1 MTNHFQY
8 LLRRTT
14 TTKETKMTD
23 PRNKTSTWCTFGT
36 STTPHT
42 RKTDTDSYPETDT
55 TYGAYEDDAI
65 TDYGLRGTSDIK
77 PYNDASASGVRG
89 YDPADYSTSSNFESG
104 TSTAAYDPITGAYE
118 EHTDYRTDE
127 GAQRHHRERVDASGT
142 YEVGDVDRFDDGTSW
157 VRREYNN
164 PETGVSFVR
173 EYQQ

>member
-1 MTNHFQY
+1 
-8 LLRRTT
+8 
-14 TTKETKMTD
+14 MTD
-23 PRNKTSTWCTFGT
+23 SRNNTSTWYTFGS
-36 STTPHT
+36 STTAPT
-42 RKTDTDSYPETDT
+42 TKSDTDTYDNTDS
-55 TYGAYEDDAI
+55 TYGTYEDDAI
-65 TDYGLRGTSDIK
+65 TDYGLRGASDIK

-89 YDPADYSTSSNFESG
+89 YDPSDYSTSSNFEGG
-104 TSTAAYDPITGAYE
+104 TGTAAYDPITGAYE

-127 GAQRHHRERVDASGT
+127 GVQRHHRERVDPGGT

>member
-1 MTNHFQY
+1 MTNHFQHLNAPY
-8 LLRRTT
+8 NHSKR
-14 TTKETKMTD
+14 TKMTD
-23 PRNKTSTWCTFGT
+23 PRNNTSTWCAFGT
-36 STTPHT
+36 SHTT
-42 RKTDTDSYPETDT
+42 KAGTDTYDNTDS

-65 TDYGLRGTSDIK
+65 TDYGLRGTSDIR

-89 YDPADYSTSSNFESG
+89 YDPADYSTTANIQG
-104 TSTAAYDPITGAYE
+104 GNSTAAYDPITGAYE
-118 EHTDYRTDE
+118 EHSDYRTDE

-142 YEVGDVDRFDDGTSW
+142 YEVGDVDRYDDGASW